1 MPSSGLAHHL
11 NGRRSES
18 GPRLATALV
27 LVSRSPLRLSSYRR
41 GTIQPRTH
49 PPRANNGRPG
59 ITTKV
64 FATILTGD
72 QEVPPSGSTAIG
84 LGVVAWDTASD
95 TARYGILAKG
105 VDFGEAAGVG
115 AQTGFAGDD
124 VTNMHVHNQ
133 ARGVNGAVVFG
144 QIGPAQD
151 ADDLRVK
158 TTCGSRRPAGQGERR
173 RLLDDRRRLGAD
185 RSRRRLDRE
194 LRRRAGR
201 GRTRCGGAAL
211 LQHPHAAGSWDRMS
225 GRGCSQSSANLDR
238 AANAAACPA
247 PYRAQSRVSSQKCDL
262 RKPFRI
268 SRCGLASTRQ
278 RHPLGPVCVL
288 CNFLCEA
295 RRTEGTKN
303 GIRSPSRRSRGG
315 NPMKAMA

>member
-1 MPSSGLAHHL
+1 M
-11 NGRRSES
+11 
-18 GPRLATALV
+18 
-27 LVSRSPLRLSSYRR
+27 
-41 GTIQPRTH
+41 
-49 PPRANNGRPG
+49 
-59 ITTKV
+59 TTKI

-158 TTCGSRRPAGQGERR
+158 ENADGS
-173 RLLDDRRRLGAD
+173 
-185 RSRRRLDRE
+185 
-194 LRRRAGR
+194 
-201 GRTRCGGAAL
+201 
-211 LQHPHAAGSWDRMS
+211 
-225 GRGCSQSSANLDR
+225 
-238 AANAAACPA
+238 
-247 PYRAQSRVSSQKCDL
+247 
-262 RKPFRI
+262 
-268 SRCGLASTRQ
+268 
-278 RHPLGPVCVL
+278 
-288 CNFLCEA
+288 
-295 RRTEGTKN
+295 
-303 GIRSPSRRSRGG
+303 
-315 NPMKAMA
+315 